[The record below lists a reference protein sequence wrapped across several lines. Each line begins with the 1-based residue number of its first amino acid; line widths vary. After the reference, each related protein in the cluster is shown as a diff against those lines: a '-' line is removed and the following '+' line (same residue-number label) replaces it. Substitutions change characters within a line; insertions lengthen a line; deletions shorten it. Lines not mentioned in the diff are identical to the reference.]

1 MNWSIRFVSEK
12 HPEWL
17 KGKYTLRDIKV
28 YRMMSTYYFV
38 QAIEIFNA
46 NIMSESHSIWQEKL
60 KEFEQ
65 KQIEAASELSIFEF
79 EGETFNLVVD
89 KVDFIETSPF
99 ELERSEEYL
108 QPYQLHKAA
117 IFGIL
122 KPKSDSNKKF
132 DFKTLVFKHASTQ
145 EQRLVIHVDDRTVEP
160 LKRHSDT
167 LQKKCGSELVN
178 EWGWLSFISETND
191 MEMARNQQCHYDYFK
206 EANDKEAWEL
216 FQAVLG
222 GTNSILDYLQTNI
235 KR

>member
-1 MNWSIRFVSEK
+1 MNSNGIWNEGD
-12 HPEWL
+12 L
-17 KGKYTLRDIKV
+17 IK
-28 YRMMSTYYFV
+28 
-38 QAIEIFNA
+38 IEI
-46 NIMSESHSIWQEKL
+46 ISQ
-60 KEFEQ
+60 KEIKQ

-79 EGETFNLVVD
+79 EGETLNLAVD
-89 KVDFIETSPF
+89 KVDFIETRPF
-99 ELERSEEYL
+99 KLERSEEYL
-108 QPYQLHKAA
+108 QPYQLHKAI

-122 KPKSDSNKKF
+122 KTRSDSNKKF
-132 DFKTLVFKHASTQ
+132 DFRTLVFKHTGTK
-145 EQRLVIHVDDRTVEP
+145 EQKLVIHLDNPTLKS

-206 EANDKEAWEL
+206 EANDKQAWEL